1 MAKGFG
7 STLHKQTVSKKRS
20 EETGTAWQRSFLFR
34 SATKQLLAEVFVISG
49 IIEVEVG
56 VDNAYRNLI
65 IWIVHCFEENNDKHT
80 FARNLN

>member
-49 IIEVEVG
+49 IIKVEVG
-56 VDNAYRNLI
+56 VDSAYRDLDYLDI
-65 IWIVHCFEENNDKHT
+65 TKTES
-80 FARNLN
+80 